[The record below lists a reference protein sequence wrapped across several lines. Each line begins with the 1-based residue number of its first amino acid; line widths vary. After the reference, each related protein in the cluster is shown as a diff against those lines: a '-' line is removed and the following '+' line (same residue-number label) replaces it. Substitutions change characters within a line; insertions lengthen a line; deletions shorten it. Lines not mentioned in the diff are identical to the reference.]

1 MIHDLAVR
9 LASTLAAELKTTRSQ
24 AVMAYG
30 LEIII
35 GALVKL
41 ACFVALPLALGI
53 LPQVAAVLLSGS
65 AFRLAAGGAHCT
77 AFYRCLVSSLI
88 VFCGIGFLARYL
100 GSYSLPV
107 ETIVT
112 GTAVLSFFVALRLAP
127 ADTPAKPITN
137 PVYRKRLK
145 MISLAVVFI
154 YAAVTLFA
162 RLPDGI
168 VLAASFGLLAQVFT
182 ITPAG
187 YRLIDMVDSLLLK
200 IHLLPI
206 TKVNPSLRGL
216 RKEEV

>member
-9 LASTLAAELKTTRSQ
+9 LASTLSAELKTTRPQ

-53 LPQVAAVLLSGS
+53 LPQVAAAFLAGS

-77 AFYRCLVSSLI
+77 AFYRCLASSLA
-88 VFCGIGFLARYL
+88 VFCCLGFLARYL

-107 ETIVT
+107 KTIVA
-112 GTAVLSFFVALRLAP
+112 GTAMLSLLIALRLAP

-145 MISLAVVFI
+145 MISLAVITTYTMVMLS
-154 YAAVTLFA
+154 AP
-162 RLPDGI
+162 LPAGI

-182 ITPAG
+182 ITPVG
-187 YRLIDMVDSLLLK
+187 YRFIDVVDRLLLK
-200 IHLLPI
+200 IHLLLT
-206 TKVNPSLRGL
+206 TKANPPLRGL
-216 RKEEV
+216 RKKEV

>member
-9 LASTLAAELKTTRSQ
+9 LASTLSAELKMARPQ

-30 LEIII
+30 LEIVI

-41 ACFVALPLALGI
+41 ACFVALPMVLGI
-53 LPQVAAVLLSGS
+53 LPQVAAALLAGS

-77 AFYRCLVSSLI
+77 AFYRCLASSLA
-88 VFCGIGFLARYL
+88 VFCGLGFLARYL

-107 ETIVT
+107 EKIVT
-112 GTAVLSFFVALRLAP
+112 GTALLSFFVALRLAP
-127 ADTPAKPITN
+127 ADTPAKPITS

-145 MISLAVVFI
+145 IISLAVVFT

-162 RLPDGI
+162 SLPDGI
-168 VLAASFGLLAQVFT
+168 VLAASFGLLTQVFT
-182 ITPAG
+182 ITPVG
-187 YRLIDMVDSLLLK
+187 YRLIDMVDRLLLK
-200 IHLLPI
+200 IQLLPI
-206 TKVNPSLRGL
+206 TKANPSLRGL